1 MSTKLERTPDE
12 IAAVLRYALGEFIG
26 ELRKHGFVAPIEV
39 EVRDRNWTRLRTLR
53 VEEGGRIAAERRR
66 SKIFPVWPIKIVAVD
81 RRRRVARVRIAADC
95 RPGGVELLN

>member
-12 IAAVLRYALGEFIG
+12 IASVLRYALGELIG

-53 VEEGGRIAAERRR
+53 VEQDGRIAAERRR
-66 SKIFPVWPIKIVAVD
+66 SKCFPVWPIKIVAVD
-81 RRRRVARVRIAADC
+81 RKRRVARVRIAADSSAREC
-95 RPGGVELLN
+95 EFLN